1 LIDELGITGGNILVA
16 AATIVSLVVAHFKSQ
31 KAAEKAAE
39 KTLEAAAAEFLVL
52 KTIVET
58 ESKSQTKEFESFKE
72 NINKTTD
79 TIQQDV
85 RTINQSLL
93 GVGELK
99 GKVDSLMS
107 LFQNQQLELRR
118 IDKLEAEQKN
128 LSDRIQKVEL
138 LKVELDSSRHAA
150 NNAAQQ
156 AVAATGELIRVM
168 NELGKKNAAVMTA
181 GA

>member
-1 LIDELGITGGNILVA
+1 MIDELGITGGNILVA

-39 KTLEAAAAEFLVL
+39 KTREAAASEFLVL

-58 ESKSQTKEFESFKE
+58 EYKSQTKEFESFKE
-72 NINKTTD
+72 TINKITD

-99 GKVDSLMS
+99 G
-107 LFQNQQLELRR
+107 
-118 IDKLEAEQKN
+118 
-128 LSDRIQKVEL
+128 
-138 LKVELDSSRHAA
+138 
-150 NNAAQQ
+150 
-156 AVAATGELIRVM
+156 
-168 NELGKKNAAVMTA
+168 
-181 GA
+181 